1 MPDSSSRK
9 PWYDYSKLLID
20 VTTERNKCGMSNK
33 YGMVAVKIK
42 IIIITMAR
50 RTI

>member
-1 MPDSSSRK
+1 MPDLSSRK
-9 PWYDYSKLLID
+9 PWYDYSKLLVD
-20 VTTERNKCGMSNK
+20 VTTERNK

-42 IIIITMAR
+42 IITITMAR